1 MLWCFSGIEYD
12 WANKDSTVT
21 ALASRIQESRLCYI
35 YKGHFFL
42 PQTIPLEHLILDCPL
57 VCLCPFTWPSHS
69 PIFDPPHSHT
79 GPPYTKERTKTCIWL
94 FVCMATDQISHSSN
108 LTLWVNLV
116 LFTTPMTAGKY
127 VGLSAWQLTH
137 VVAETCIS

>member
-1 MLWCFSGIEYD
+1 MFGVLVVLNMIELIKTQQLLHWQAEFKSPD
-12 WANKDSTVT
+12 FAISTRDT
-21 ALASRIQESRLCYI
+21 
-35 YKGHFFL
+35 FFL
-42 PQTIPLEHLILDCPL
+42 PQTIPWEHLILDCLL

-79 GPPYTKERTKTCIWL
+79 GSPYTKERTKTCIWL
-94 FVCMATDQISHSSN
+94 FVCMATNQISHSSN
-108 LTLWVNLV
+108 LTLWVNLA